1 MFPLAPFINF
11 GGAEEEWYRL
21 LAVDAAFLHIA
32 AFAANEFIEKV
43 LGRQNSPH
51 SQHPAQH
58 FHQGVQILR
67 TRLSQEDEVSKI
79 SDATISV
86 VLTLAI
92 SAHLGGDHV
101 TAKKHMEGIRR
112 MVGLR
117 GGVAALRGNK
127 LLFQIL
133 Q

>member
-1 MFPLAPFINF
+1 MFPLAPFVNF
-11 GGAEEEWYRL
+11 DGADEGWYRL

-32 AFAANEFIEKV
+32 AFAANEFIRKI

-51 SQHPAQH
+51 SQDPAQH
-58 FHQGVQILR
+58 FHEGVQILR
-67 TRLSQEDEVSKI
+67 TRLSQEDEISKI

-92 SAHLGGDHV
+92 SAHLSGDHA

-117 GGVAALRGNK
+117 GGVAALKGNK